1 MATRNR
7 DSIRRDMADQPRASA
22 EYALLDY
29 AERLERFTA
38 GRMAVHI
45 HLSRL
50 QSYNRREHH
59 TRVAT
64 TTFEDTIKSFDGQ
77 LFQLSNKDLVFVCKG
92 GYVGDL
98 DQAVLRLRYLFSED
112 PLTQYKDDDTDAGF
126 CTWYRLESDY
136 ERFLESVRRLY
147 ETSEREKREAER
159 VNATMSSRG
168 AEPPRKPLTP
178 QMLGSLVSALEKA
191 DLSSMIRM
199 QPICALAGDQDP
211 EPVFSE
217 KFVSIGE
224 LEKTALDNVSIAAD
238 PWLFKHLTY
247 TLDKRMMRQIESDQG
262 SDKQP
267 FSLNLNVGTILSE
280 EFERFD
286 KGVGIGLKGRL
297 VIELQKMDIF
307 SDMGAYMFARDYLHE
322 KGYKVCLDAMTHLT
336 LPFVD
341 RERLGL
347 DLVKIFWSPELL
359 TPGREKL
366 LDDLETHVQK
376 AGRARIIMARC
387 DDRNAIEMG
396 RRLGISLFQ
405 GYHID
410 KLLAKRRAPG
420 AAMGSV
426 GPKKAAMR
434 RR

>member
-1 MATRNR
+1 MATKNR
-7 DSIRRDMADQPRASA
+7 ESIRRDMADQPRASA

-29 AERLERFTA
+29 AERLERYTA

-50 QSYNRREHH
+50 QSHNRREHH

-64 TTFEDTIKSFDGQ
+64 TTFEDMIKSFDGQ

-98 DQAVLRLRYLFSED
+98 DQAVVRLRYLFSED
-112 PLTQYKDDDTDAGF
+112 PLTQYEDDNSDAGF
-126 CTWYRLESDY
+126 CTWYRLETDY
-136 ERFLESVRRLY
+136 NRFLEAMRRVY
-147 ETSEREKREAER
+147 KTAEQERREAER
-159 VNATMSSRG
+159 VKAVFSG
-168 AEPPRKPLTP
+168 PADEPPRKPLTP

-191 DLSSMIRM
+191 DLSSMVRM
-199 QPICALAGDQDP
+199 QSICALAGEQDP
-211 EPVFSE
+211 EPVFAE
-217 KFVSIGE
+217 KFVSVNE

-238 PWLFKHLTY
+238 PWLFKYLTY

-262 SDKQP
+262 HEKQP

-280 EFERFD
+280 EFQRFD

-307 SDMGAYMFARDYLHE
+307 SDMGAYMFARDYLRE

-336 LPFVD
+336 LPYVD

-347 DLVKIFWSPELL
+347 DLIKIFWSPELL
-359 TPGREKL
+359 SPGREKL
-366 LDDLETHVQK
+366 LDDLETHIQK

-387 DDRNAIEMG
+387 DDEQAINMG

-405 GYHID
+405 GHHID
-410 KLLAKRRAPG
+410 KMLAKRRSPG

-426 GPKKAAMR
+426 RAKGAATR